1 MSTTEGIT
9 ALDDAPPPGGD
20 AVIALR
26 GVTKRFGS
34 HTVLKDLTF
43 DVPRGK
49 ISAVLGPSGTGKSV
63 LLKNIIGLL
72 RPEEG
77 QIFVDGEP
85 IVGIRHKDMLRIR
98 RKFGVLFQ
106 DGALFGSMDIFDNI
120 AFPLREHTNR
130 SEREVK
136 ALVMEKAEM
145 VGMVAHLK
153 KLPGEISGGMRKRAG
168 LARALI
174 LDPEIV
180 FFDEPDSGLDPVRV
194 AYLDELVKSVQRET
208 GCTFF
213 IITHNIDSVKRTA
226 DYIGMLYRSS
236 LVRFGPAKDM
246 FVSDRALVKQFLA
259 GSSVGPIGMD
269 EMVDA
274 ARGEAD
280 VAALLA
286 DDGPAPSG
294 GGGPI
299 RTEPGSSLRQ
309 EPTTGRVLA
318 AEHEDGHLD
327 DGWVPNGSG
336 NGTGNVSSHGSGGSN
351 GNGSANG
358 NGGGNGEVDSHGDGP
373 AQAAERTEQL
383 PPAHPADGSAPVN
396 RTDPGAGGEE
406 AGEAAEAPAEPATA
420 RRTRRATSTP
430 SSGRGRATRS
440 RKAAPAPAEEPEAV
454 EPAPGELEEAERRQ
468 LEEEEALFRE
478 RNGS

>member
-1 MSTTEGIT
+1 MSTMSRTT
-9 ALDDAPPPGGD
+9 VVDDAPPPGGD

-43 DVPRGK
+43 DIPRGK

-77 QIFVDGEP
+77 QIYVDGEP
-85 IVGIRHKDMLRIR
+85 IVGIRHRDILRIR

-106 DGALFGSMDIFDNI
+106 DGALFGSMNIFDNI

-130 SEREVK
+130 SEREIK

-145 VGMVAHLK
+145 VGMVAHLDK
-153 KLPGEISGGMRKRAG
+153 VPGEISGGMRKRAG

-194 AYLDELVKSVQRET
+194 AYLDDLVKSVQRET

-236 LVRFGPAKDM
+236 LVRFGPAEDM

-259 GSSVGPIGMD
+259 GSAVGPIGMD

-286 DDGPAPSG
+286 DEDPGAG
-294 GGGPI
+294 GAVPH
-299 RTEPGSSLRQ
+299 
-309 EPTTGRVLA
+309 
-318 AEHEDGHLD
+318 HEDGHLD
-327 DGWVPNGSG
+327 DGWSP
-336 NGTGNVSSHGSGGSN
+336 GGN
-351 GNGSANG
+351 GNGRG
-358 NGGGNGEVDSHGDGP
+358 HVTVRP
-373 AQAAERTEQL
+373 AERTEQL
-383 PPAHPADGSAPVN
+383 PRVGDDADTEAVAVLGPEEPTAVTGGSTPAGRIHDWAADEAGHGTEEFAGSDAPAAAGPDGPQEV
-396 RTDPGAGGEE
+396 PEPQPEE
-406 AGEAAEAPAEPATA
+406 AATA
-420 RRTRRATSTP
+420 SKPRAAAAKRTRRATP
-430 SSGRGRATRS
+430 EK
-440 RKAAPAPAEEPEAV
+440 KAAKPRTPRPRKSGAATPPPATSGEDAV
-454 EPAPGELEEAERRQ
+454 VMADLDEAERRQ

-478 RNGS
+478 RFGS

>member
-1 MSTTEGIT
+1 MATNNQGQ
-9 ALDDAPPPGGD
+9 ALEDRPQEDGD

-26 GVTKRFGS
+26 HVTKRFGN

-43 DVPRGK
+43 DIPRGK

-77 QIFVDGEP
+77 QIYVDGEP

-120 AFPLREHTNR
+120 AFPLREHTKR
-130 SEREVK
+130 SEREIK
-136 ALVMEKAEM
+136 AIVLEKAEM

-168 LARALI
+168 LARALV

-194 AYLDELVKSVQRET
+194 AYLDELVKSVQQET

-236 LVRFGPAKDM
+236 LVRFGPAQDM
-246 FVSDRALVKQFLA
+246 FNSDRTLVKQFLA
-259 GSSVGPIGMD
+259 GSNVGPIGMD

-280 VAALLA
+280 VEALLA
-286 DDGPAPSG
+286 EGDPSGHDPAEADPAEADPAGHDRAGAHTGDDGS
-294 GGGPI
+294 
-299 RTEPGSSLRQ
+299 
-309 EPTTGRVLA
+309 
-318 AEHEDGHLD
+318 
-327 DGWVPNGSG
+327 
-336 NGTGNVSSHGSGGSN
+336 
-351 GNGSANG
+351 
-358 NGGGNGEVDSHGDGP
+358 
-373 AQAAERTEQL
+373 
-383 PPAHPADGSAPVN
+383 
-396 RTDPGAGGEE
+396 
-406 AGEAAEAPAEPATA
+406 
-420 RRTRRATSTP
+420 TRKMP
-430 SSGRGRATRS
+430 ATRS
-440 RKAAPAPAEEPEAV
+440 RSPKSRARPDATDEMSA
-454 EPAPGELEEAERRQ
+454 LET
-468 LEEEEALFRE
+468 
-478 RNGS
+478 